1 MQRRQM
7 LALALGAAA
16 GPAWAQARW
25 PARPITIV
33 VPYSPGGGPDI
44 LARLLADEF
53 GKTIGATVVENR
65 AGMGGSTGAAY
76 VAKAAPDGH
85 TLLLTTTATQS
96 INPALY
102 ADVPYDPNKDFSA
115 IARVAITPTVLVVAN
130 DVPAKSVQ
138 ELLEYA
144 RKNPGKLSY
153 ASAGPGT
160 MQHITAE
167 LMRAEAGVDLL
178 HVPYKGSSQIMPD
191 LLSGRVSMMFN
202 SPAAVMQFVDQ
213 GKLRAL
219 AVTSSARLPKRPGV
233 PTMAESGMPGF
244 EASAWYGLFGPANM
258 PPEVVQRLSAEVA
271 RVLKMPEVTARLES
285 LGLEPAAS
293 GPDVLAQVARA
304 DLQKWS
310 TLIKARKISA
320 Q

>member
-7 LALALGAAA
+7 LSLALGSLAV
-16 GPAWAQARW
+16 PAWAQGKW
-25 PARPITIV
+25 PSKPITIV
-33 VPYSPGGGPDI
+33 APYAPGGGPDI
-44 LARLLADEF
+44 LARMLAEEF
-53 GKTIGATVVENR
+53 GKTLGATIVENKP
-65 AGMGGSTGAAY
+65 GMSGSTGAGY
-76 VAKAAPDGH
+76 VAKAPPDGY

-102 ADVPYDPNKDFSA
+102 ADVPYDAGKDFTA
-115 IARVAITPTVLVVAN
+115 IARVATTATVLVVAN

-138 ELLEYA
+138 ELVEYA
-144 RKNPGKLSY
+144 RRNPGKLSY

-167 LMRAEAGVDLL
+167 LMRAKAGVDLL
-178 HVPYKGSSQIMPD
+178 HVPYKGTSQIVPD

-219 AVTSSARLPKRPGV
+219 AVTSAERLPKRPNL

-244 EASAWYGLFGPANM
+244 EATAWYGLFGPANM
-258 PPEVVQRLSAEVA
+258 PRDVVQKLSAEVD
-271 RVLKMPEVTARLES
+271 RILKMPAVLARLDS
-285 LGLEPAAS
+285 LGLEPAPG
-293 GPDVLAQVARA
+293 GPDVMAKAA
-304 DLQKWS
+304 HDDLQKWS
-310 TLIKARKISA
+310 ALIKARKISA